1 MEVSVENTGA
11 LERRMTVQV
20 PPEDIQKR
28 VEGRIKDLGKQV
40 KLKGFRPGKIPYKV
54 LEQRYGPQVRK
65 EVVDEVIQET
75 FAQAVTSEQLRV
87 ATTPRISAED
97 LASGQ
102 GHAYTATFEVFPEM
116 PAIEVGSLKLSRPVA
131 EVGDGDMAQMIET
144 LRSQRRTWNPVKRPA
159 QKGDMVVFENIVTVG
174 KQQFPEEGPE
184 RSGVILGSGALPDVE
199 KAVEGAAIGDEL
211 SVKVTLPDDFKVKEV
226 AGKKGSMQIKI
237 LQVSEGRLPEVDEE
251 FIKSFGVADGSRE
264 GLEQEVRA
272 NLERELEQAIRQK
285 MKEQV
290 LDALLAAHESLE
302 VPPGLLDEETQRLKD
317 AAAQQQGAPDPKT
330 TPVFAFAEQA
340 KRNIAGRLLF
350 SEVAR
355 QNGLVVD
362 QARVGK
368 VIDEVASTYEDADE
382 VRNLYH
388 RNPQLLRN
396 VENTVL
402 EDQVVEW
409 VCEHAQVTDSPSG
422 FQEILKPVRNSSSAW
437 SQQG

>member
-1 MEVSVENTGA
+1 MEVSVENTGS

-20 PPEDIQKR
+20 APEDIQKR

-54 LEQRYGPQVRK
+54 LEQRYGLQVRK

-75 FAQAVTSEQLRV
+75 FAEAVSSERLRI
-87 ATTPRISAED
+87 ATTPQISSDD
-97 LASGQ
+97 LASGA

-116 PAIEVGSLKLSRPVA
+116 SAIDVASLKLSRPTA
-131 EVGDGDMAQMIET
+131 HVGDGDVAEMIET
-144 LRSQRRTWNPVKRPA
+144 LRIQRRTWHPLERPA
-159 QKGDMVVFENIVTVG
+159 QSGDMVVFENTVTVG
-174 KQQFPEEGPE
+174 DQQFPEQGPE

-199 KAVEGAAIGDEL
+199 KAVEGAATGDER

-226 AGKKGSMQIKI
+226 AGKKGTMQIKI
-237 LQVSEGRLPEVDEE
+237 LQVSEDQMPDVDEE
-251 FIKSFGVADGSRE
+251 FIKSFGVPDGSRE
-264 GLEQEVRA
+264 GLDREVRG

-290 LDALLAAHESLE
+290 LDKLLVAHESLE

-317 AAAQQQGAPDPKT
+317 AAARQEGAPDPES
-330 TPVFAFAEQA
+330 TPVFAFAERAQ
-340 KRNIAGRLLF
+340 RNIAGRLLF

-355 QNGLVVD
+355 QNGLTVD

-368 VIDEVASTYEDADE
+368 VIDALATTYEDADE
-382 VRNLYH
+382 VKNLYY

-409 VCEHAQVTDSPSG
+409 VCKHAQVTDSSSS
-422 FQEILKPVRNSSSAW
+422 FEEILKPVRDHEAP
-437 SQQG
+437 GV